1 MDLTP
6 YVSSIEEHLAAAS
19 AGGDED
25 TRRAAAL
32 LAVALEPAA
41 RLTIMNALAD
51 LAGEIT
57 EALDD
62 HTVEIR
68 LEAGGIRVAVE
79 ARAGEPQP
87 EPEPGAFA
95 GGDASRITLRLPEE
109 LKTKAEEAAAA
120 QSVSLNTWLGQAVRD
135 ALRPRGEQRPGRAR
149 VDAAHRVRG
158 WVQG

>member
-1 MDLTP
+1 
-6 YVSSIEEHLAAAS
+6 
-19 AGGDED
+19 
-25 TRRAAAL
+25 
-32 LAVALEPAA
+32 
-41 RLTIMNALAD
+41 MNALAD

-95 GGDASRITLRLPEE
+95 GGEASRITLRLPEE
-109 LKTKAEEAAAA
+109 LKTKAEDAAAA

-149 VDAAHRVRG
+149 ADAAHRVRG